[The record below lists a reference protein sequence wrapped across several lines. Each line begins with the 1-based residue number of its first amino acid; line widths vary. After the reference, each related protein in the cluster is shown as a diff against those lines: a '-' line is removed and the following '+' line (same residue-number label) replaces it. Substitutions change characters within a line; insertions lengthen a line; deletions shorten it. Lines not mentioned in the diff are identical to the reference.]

1 MTDASD
7 PILAVLGRPDG
18 PLAGASLWQ
27 LEVVSARMLTPRMR
41 RVEFTGPRLDELTYQ
56 PGQDLMLRIPSG
68 AGTINRRY
76 TIRSVDRERGVV
88 TIDAVVHGEGRG
100 SQWFAAAAPGDRIDA
115 IGPRGKIVVVDDV
128 AWHLFAGD
136 ESALPAMLAMS
147 ESVPAGRRT
156 IVLAEVADDR
166 EQQSVPGVMIEIHWL
181 HRGQVEP
188 GNSTVLADAIAQL
201 PLIEGPGRVYLA
213 GESKSVAAMRRVL
226 IERGVPAE
234 SISAKPYWSR
244 GRANAAHGEP
254 ERTS

>member
-68 AGTINRRY
+68 AATINRRY

-115 IGPRGKIVVVDDV
+115 IGPRGRIVVVDDV

-136 ESALPAMLAMS
+136 ESALPGMLAMS

-156 IVLAEVADDR
+156 IVLAEVADDL

-188 GNSTVLADAIAQL
+188 GSSTVLADAIAQL

-213 GESKSVAAMRRVL
+213 GESTSVAAMRRVL